1 MNTLRQKLKPV
12 TMRMSVFVAALLS
25 VAVLVAPTAFADA
38 TSECTGAGYTTGNL
52 QAACLSGYGGTQC
65 TTATFSGGQLTA
77 CQKGAELAQT
87 ANQNQNGN
95 QNGNNNQQNSGNT
108 QGQGDTK
115 CGGAKTEFI
124 SCNEDAGIGAIGTL
138 IRYAVIGL
146 TILIGIVAVGG
157 ITYAAILYASS
168 RDNAAQTQQAIGI
181 IRNIVIGLAM
191 YGFTVAIINWLIP
204 GGVIG

>member
-1 MNTLRQKLKPV
+1 MNTLLRKLKPT
-12 TMRMSVFVAALLS
+12 TMRLGMFIATLLS
-25 VAVLVAPTAFADA
+25 VALLTAPTAFADA
-38 TSECTGAGYTTGNL
+38 TSECTTAGFANGDNRQT
-52 QAACLSGYGGTQC
+52 ACIAGYGGTPC
-65 TTATFSGGQLTA
+65 TTAIYNGDQLAA
-77 CQKGAELAQT
+77 CQKGATLAQ
-87 ANQNQNGN
+87 AAN
-95 QNGNNNQQNSGNT
+95 QNGNNNQQNNGNNQNEENT
-108 QGQGDTK
+108 GPTE

-124 SCNEDAGIGAIGTL
+124 SCDDKAGIGAIGSL
-138 IRYAVIGL
+138 IRYAIIGL